1 LVYQADLIGFFRT
14 ILIII
19 LIYYAFRILFRVALP
34 FILKFFAK
42 KVQKNFENQYKQQ
55 QGFQEENIKSEEG
68 EIKVTIPKKPSKP
81 KHDGSTGGEY
91 IDFEEVE

>member
-1 LVYQADLIGFFRT
+1 LIYQADLVGFFRT

-55 QGFQEENIKSEEG
+55 QGFQEENIKSDEG
-68 EIKVTIPKKPSKP
+68 DVKVTIPKKPNKP
-81 KHDGSTGGEY
+81 KYDGSTGGEY

>member
-1 LVYQADLIGFFRT
+1 
-14 ILIII
+14 
-19 LIYYAFRILFRVALP
+19 LP

-55 QGFQEENIKSEEG
+55 QGFQEENIKSDEG

-81 KHDGSTGGEY
+81 KHDGSTGDEY
-91 IDFEEVE
+91 IDFEEVEWKNLPQYFCLELVGQELLYYKP

>member
-1 LVYQADLIGFFRT
+1 MIYQADLVGFFRT

-55 QGFQEENIKSEEG
+55 QGFQEENIKSDEG
-68 EIKVTIPKKPSKP
+68 DVKVTIPKKPNKP
-81 KHDGSTGGEY
+81 KYDGSTGGEY